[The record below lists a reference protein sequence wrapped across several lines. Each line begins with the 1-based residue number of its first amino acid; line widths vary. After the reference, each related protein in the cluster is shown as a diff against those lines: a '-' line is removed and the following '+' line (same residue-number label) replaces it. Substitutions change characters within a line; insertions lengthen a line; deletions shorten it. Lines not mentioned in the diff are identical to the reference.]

1 MTFSQQKPKK
11 LSKGKGANSF
21 SIKVAFE
28 LSYTAKRSK
37 KQTTKQIKT
46 TKTHYTFSLLEEC
59 WGRQA
64 LIPTM
69 LVSYIIHGKRI
80 IKKKAELRLTDKSK
94 RLRAEDGVLMRV
106 LMMAV
111 QLSVGSGLFP
121 SWK

>member
-1 MTFSQQKPKK
+1 MTFSKQKPKR

-21 SIKVAFE
+21 SIKGAFE
-28 LSYTAKRSK
+28 LSYTAKRRK

-64 LIPTM
+64 LIPKV
-69 LVSYIIHGKRI
+69 LDSYLIHGKRI
-80 IKKKAELRLTDKSK
+80 IEKKAELRLTDKSK